1 MSRTHLIFHFS
12 CFVFV
17 RASTFYAVL
26 LYSAYCVLSSF
37 FLMIRRPPRST
48 RTDTLFPY
56 TTLFRADDCGHS
68 RWPSGLAR
76 RYWRRGDLPLL
87 AGGRLH
93 LRHSAA
99 GRRCA
104 VAGLTSPVVHPPGT
118 GMTIIAKPRRSAA
131 MFREIKQGRCADDAP
146 GEPADER
153 CTDSSQIG

>member
-1 MSRTHLIFHFS
+1 MGND
-12 CFVFV
+12 
-17 RASTFYAVL
+17 
-26 LYSAYCVLSSF
+26 
-37 FLMIRRPPRST
+37 RRVIYGCSGAEG
-48 RTDTLFPY
+48 
-56 TTLFRADDCGHS
+56 ADDWGHS

-146 GEPADER
+146 RSEEHTSELQSLMRTSYAVF
-153 CTDSSQIG
+153 CLK